1 MAVVSNGTTIIDAGA
16 LGVGGGSLVKIKTL
30 TASDSSTLT
39 FHNGAS
45 DVVFDNTYD
54 EYIFVCNNIHC
65 ETDTQWLYFQFNAV
79 GASGFNETITS
90 TTFSVANDESGN
102 STFQYEAGN
111 DQAQGNAFQRFGWE
125 QGNGADE
132 SSTAVLHIYAPSDTT
147 FIKHFIA
154 QNMVYHPG
162 NHAFRGFLAGFINTT
177 AAIDEIQFKMT
188 SGVMQ
193 TGTITL
199 YGVKG

>member
-39 FHNGAS
+39 FHNGTS

-54 EYIFVCNNIHC
+54 EYIIVCNNIHC
-65 ETDTQWLYFQFNAV
+65 ETDEQWLYFQFNAV

-90 TTFSVANDESGN
+90 TTFSVANDESGS

-111 DQAQGNAFQRFGWE
+111 DQAQGTAFQRFGWE

-177 AAIDEIQFKMT
+177 AAIDEVQFKMT

>member
-39 FHNGAS
+39 FHNGTS

-54 EYIFVCNNIHC
+54 EYIIVCNNIHC
-65 ETDTQWLYFQFNAV
+65 ETDEQWLYFQFNAV

-177 AAIDEIQFKMT
+177 AAIDEVQFKMT